1 MTYVDDKGR
10 IVVCSNAAAC
20 SRKEPVAPVWST
32 DHVNLDFLYGLVRL
46 SFAGYVLVTFL
57 LVQITM
63 MAVTLYLHR
72 DAAHRAVDL
81 HPALRHFFRF
91 WIWCTSGMITREWV
105 AVHRKHHAFADVP
118 GDPHSPVLL
127 GLKKILLEGAEV
139 YRDATRNPDT
149 IAKYGRGTPDD
160 WLERNVYARHR
171 NAGITLLVLTDL
183 VVFGVPG
190 IIILAMQLI
199 SMPLFAAGVING
211 IGHAIGYRSF
221 ECDNAARNVL
231 PWGVLTGGEELHNN
245 HHAFPSSARFS
256 MRRGE
261 FDIGWLWLSIFAA
274 LGLARIRK
282 VAPRA
287 LAAAP
292 RAGVDLDT
300 VRTVI
305 TARMDV
311 LRNYARTVTLPVLK
325 AEVARSAGTLSL
337 RVKRLLV
344 RNPTLL
350 DAAARDRLQQL
361 LAQNAALRTVHE
373 FRDRLAVLWSGR
385 IGNNERLTGYL
396 REWIREAEAS
406 GVVRLQEFAR
416 ALTGYRLSPAGVTG
430 A

>member
-1 MTYVDDKGR
+1 MEDKAG
-10 IVVCSNAAAC
+10 IVERFRS
-20 SRKEPVAPVWST
+20 APCFCGHPPLLDRSK

-46 SFAGYVLVTFL
+46 SFAGYVLVTVL
-57 LVQITM
+57 LVQVTM

-81 HPALRHFFRF
+81 HPVLRHFFRF

-139 YRDATRNPDT
+139 YRDAARDPVTVE
-149 IAKYGRGTPDD
+149 KYGRGTPDD
-160 WLERNVYARHR
+160 WLERNVYARYR

-190 IIILAMQLI
+190 IIILSVQLI
-199 SMPLFAAGVING
+199 AMPLFAAGVING
-211 IGHAIGYRSF
+211 IGHAIGYRNF

-231 PWGVLTGGEELHNN
+231 PWGLVAGGEELHNN

-261 FDIGWLWLSIFAA
+261 FDIGWLWLSIFSA
-274 LGLARIRK
+274 LGLARVRK

-287 LAAAP
+287 RADAP
-292 RAGVDLDT
+292 RPSVDLDT

-311 LRNYARTVTLPVLK
+311 LRNYARSVTLPVFK
-325 AEVARSAGTLSL
+325 AEVARSAGTLSV

-344 RNPTLL
+344 RHPTLL
-350 DAAARDRLQQL
+350 DAGARERLQQV
-361 LAQNAALRTVHE
+361 LAQNAALRTVHD
-373 FRDRLAVLWSGR
+373 FRDRLAVLWSGT

-396 REWIREAEAS
+396 REWIREAETS
-406 GVVRLQEFAR
+406 GVERLQEFAR
-416 ALTGYRLSPAGVTG
+416 ALKGYRLTRALG
-430 A
+430 AEA